1 MIGNPEGMTLDREE
15 SMEQGPDELNEQ
27 TPEGVSAGTDAPSQQ
42 AANEEPESLD
52 DTAMQ
57 RPPSDS

>member
-1 MIGNPEGMTLDREE
+1 
-15 SMEQGPDELNEQ
+15 MEQGPDELNEQ
-27 TPEGVSAGTDAPSQQ
+27 TPEGVSAGTDAPSLQTGG
-42 AANEEPESLD
+42 EEPESLD

>member
-1 MIGNPEGMTLDREE
+1 
-15 SMEQGPDELNEQ
+15 MEQGPDELDEQ
-27 TPEGVSAGTDAPSQQ
+27 TPEGFSAGADAPSQQ
-42 AANEEPESLD
+42 APANEEPESLD